1 MGKIRK
7 ILETELVGGT
17 QSIDVY
23 PVTSTKAV
31 YDENNIRLDTILK
44 PATKEATGLM
54 SSEDKNKID
63 NYVGTRLNVPNITY
77 VNPELQEEYTSIGY
91 EGIKY
96 TNGVCTFDISNG
108 DIDIKSD
115 NIKINGTE
123 ISYTR
128 GSNSTTLNQ
137 TGLIVDDTSTE
148 SFDNSTHRIT
158 ITSNT
163 IKYKYFIDNSMTD
176 EEDESGDYTYT
187 LPKANGRLL
196 VDSENEANVNYVNSN
211 RDKTLTVG
219 YDGIKYIVV
228 NDEISD
234 VVFDVNDK
242 GVCNSKQFVCSSS
255 LGKNSYSTIIN
266 SKTIDI
272 FYNGPLISTSIDIS
286 ANSITFSN
294 TSNFGDIEDGGNNTL
309 TTIYSIDNI
318 KKSNFTYSFPDKSGT
333 IELVDEE
340 KDNKLKQITH
350 NDSLNIGYQYST
362 SFSSLEELANYVN
375 NNPTTEQYMSYISNE
390 GVGSFLLTKNGEVNC
405 SVMSDTIG
413 FTVLKGTL
421 DFDNKE
427 VINEKIVG
435 FDTNEAILP
444 NCIKILDDVD
454 NNKAYK
460 LNIAKCLELG
470 ILTEVDKSSI
480 NAKAKKINF

>member
-17 QSIDVY
+17 QSTDVY

-77 VNPELQEEYTSIGY
+77 VNPEFQEEYTSIGY

-96 TNGVCTFDISNG
+96 TNGVCTFDVSNG

-115 NIKINGTE
+115 DIKINGTE

-176 EEDESGDYTYT
+176 GEDESGDYTYT

-196 VDSENEANVNYVNSN
+196 VDSENEANVDYVNST

-219 YDGIKYIVV
+219 YDGINYT
-228 NDEISD
+228 N
-234 VVFDVNDK
+234 
-242 GVCNSKQFVCSSS
+242 
-255 LGKNSYSTIIN
+255 YA
-266 SKTIDI
+266 
-272 FYNGPLISTSIDIS
+272 P
-286 ANSITFSN
+286 
-294 TSNFGDIEDGGNNTL
+294 NNTTL
-309 TTIYSIDNI
+309 KTHIYDNVATFHYSNNNTRVSFFSTVTYDSFQIRQHSPSNISSTTYRAKNI
-318 KKSNFTYSFPDKSGT
+318 ARDNFTYTFPDKSGT
-333 IELVDEE
+333 IELVDED
-340 KDNKLKQITH
+340 KDNKLNHIELVDGTNNTKFC
-350 NDSLNIGYQYST
+350 NFAS
-362 SFSSLEELANYVN
+362 SFKSFDELAEYVN
-375 NNPTTEQYMSYISNE
+375 NNKDKITEAYTICNDETNTYYVSLGTDDALVITQSGINGFVITYGNMYDSGITTDK
-390 GVGSFLLTKNGEVNC
+390 VL
-405 SVMSDTIG
+405 G
-413 FTVLKGTL
+413 FTDEG
-421 DFDNKE
+421 
-427 VINEKIVG
+427 
-435 FDTNEAILP
+435 AIFPSNLQL
-444 NCIKILDDVD
+444 ITD
-454 NNKAYK
+454 NNELYS
-460 LNIAKCLELG
+460 LNLDKCIELG
-470 ILTEVDKSSI
+470 ILTKVNKSSI

>member
-17 QSIDVY
+17 QSTDVY

-96 TNGVCTFDISNG
+96 TNGVCTFNVSNG
-108 DIDIKSD
+108 DINIKSD
-115 NIKINGTE
+115 NIKINETE

-148 SFDNSTHRIT
+148 SFDSSTHRIT
-158 ITSNT
+158 ITSNN
-163 IKYKYFIDNSMTD
+163 IKYKYFIDNSMND
-176 EEDESGDYTYT
+176 GESKSGDYTYT
-187 LPKANGRLL
+187 
-196 VDSENEANVNYVNSN
+196 
-211 RDKTLTVG
+211 
-219 YDGIKYIVV
+219 
-228 NDEISD
+228 
-234 VVFDVNDK
+234 
-242 GVCNSKQFVCSSS
+242 
-255 LGKNSYSTIIN
+255 
-266 SKTIDI
+266 
-272 FYNGPLISTSIDIS
+272 
-286 ANSITFSN
+286 
-294 TSNFGDIEDGGNNTL
+294 
-309 TTIYSIDNI
+309 
-318 KKSNFTYSFPDKSGT
+318 FPDKSGT

-340 KDNKLKQITH
+340 KDNKLKQIT
-350 NDSLNIGYQYST
+350 NTDDLNIGYQYST

-375 NNPTTEQYMSYISNE
+375 NNPTTEQYMSYINNE
-390 GVGSFLLTKNGEVNC
+390 EVGSFLLTKNGEVSC

-454 NNKAYK
+454 NNKAYE

-470 ILTEVDKSSI
+470 ILTEVNKSSI